1 MGYFSQAI
9 WWAGNLMLAL
19 ILVRAWKGRLLA
31 RYPYFFGYVA
41 CVFCSSLLR
50 IYVWTAFPQAYRP
63 WYWISEAIG
72 VVAGFGITWEIYAHV
87 LAPYRGVNRMAR
99 SILGVLLGLVLSK
112 AFVELWRD
120 PRRSLGPTTAEL
132 EGNLRVVQVLLLL
145 AMLGLIVQY
154 AVPIGRNIR
163 LMLIGFGFYIG
174 CSAVTLSLFSRW
186 GNSTWSVLD
195 LVHRLGYSV
204 ALATWV
210 AGMWSYSP
218 NPAPDNS
225 LECDYERVSEHTIRA
240 LGQLRNHLIHSWR
253 A

>member
-1 MGYFSQAI
+1 MGFFSQAI
-9 WWAGNLMLAL
+9 WWAGNLVLAL
-19 ILVRAWKGRLLA
+19 ILLRAWRGRLFA

-41 CVFCSSLLR
+41 CVFCSSLVR
-50 IYVWTAFPQAYRP
+50 VYVFAAYPQAYRA

-72 VVAGFGITWEIYAHV
+72 VVAGFGVTWEVYTHV

-132 EGNLRVVQVLLLL
+132 EGNMRVVQALLLL
-145 AMLGLIVQY
+145 ALLGLIVQY
-154 AVPIGRNIR
+154 AVPMGRNIR
-163 LMLIGFGFYIG
+163 SMLVGYALYIG
-174 CSAVTLSLFSRW
+174 CSAVTLSLHSRLAD
-186 GNSTWSVLD
+186 GFGEFLSLSLRSAYMVTLAIWSV
-195 LVHRLGYSV
+195 
-204 ALATWV
+204 
-210 AGMWSYSP
+210 GMWSYSS